1 MLYFK
6 VIIFSLTAA
15 LVAKIMFYVH
25 MAFTV
30 HRAFLYVISFTSY
43 SHPVIWQGIA
53 LTVLYVMKLKLH
65 KDKLL
70 AQGSIASNYKN

>member
-43 SHPVIWQGIA
+43 SHPVIWQGI
-53 LTVLYVMKLKLH
+53 TFDCFICDEIKTP
-65 KDKLL
+65 
-70 AQGSIASNYKN
+70 